1 MSLSSGNSKQ
11 NTNKSYTS
19 IFAFSKIL
27 EKIFSPLGDLP
38 ESETEEITTDIVT
51 QSNSTG
57 IALWFA

>member
-27 EKIFSPLGDLP
+27 EKIFSPLGVLP